1 MNGVTT
7 NLATSPGRHKSC
19 YGYDDRSSA
28 TNSQHT
34 FHYKAILDLYDM
46 TCDKKIQHIERMST
60 TSIEDLE
67 KNISDSAS
75 RNYSQVLSG
84 SNPQLQCTI
93 SFESGSRKLRFDCK
107 ASAKSCL
114 FYREF
119 GSMRF
124 LTTIINFSSKENVN
138 DLFSEGQIDFAGLKY
153 KFFGGEISDGKMAKR
168 GNSSR
173 ITAWFFAEQGYL
185 DATDLSVKELRN
197 WIGDFGNQSALK
209 VNSRFS
215 LGFSPSAP
223 YFSLLDSNVSV
234 IDDIINL
241 GGKLMTDGCGY
252 ISVSLS
258 ITSFYP
264 TIMKLLLL

>member
-1 MNGVTT
+1 MNGVME
-7 NLATSPGRHKSC
+7 NLATSPGRHKRC
-19 YGYDDRSSA
+19 YSYDDRSST
-28 TNSQHT
+28 TNSQHI
-34 FHYKAILDLYDM
+34 FQYKALLDLYDLP
-46 TCDKKIQHIERMST
+46 CDKKIQHIERMNA

-67 KNISDSAS
+67 KSLSDSAS
-75 RNYSQVLSG
+75 KNYSQVLSG

-93 SFESGSRKLRFDCK
+93 NFESGTKKTRFYCT
-107 ASAKSCL
+107 ASTKSCH

-124 LTTIINFSSKENVN
+124 LTTIISFSSKENIH
-138 DLFSEGQIDFAGLKY
+138 DLFSDGKIDFAGLKY
-153 KFFGGEISDGKMAKR
+153 KFFGGEISDGKKAKK
-168 GNSSR
+168 GNSSQ
-173 ITAWFFAEQGYL
+173 ITAWFFAEQDYL
-185 DATDLSVKELRN
+185 DTTDLSVKELRN

-209 VNSRFS
+209 INSRLS

-252 ISVSLS
+252 ISVRLS
-258 ITSFYP
+258 HHFTP
-264 TIMKLLLL
+264 